1 MRIGFYAPLKPPD
14 HAAPSGD
21 RRMARLFMQL
31 LRNLGHQV
39 DILSTLRSYNR
50 DGDSAQE
57 AGTAAA
63 AAREIERM
71 DATWQA
77 DPTMRPDLLFT
88 YHVYHKAADY
98 LGPALKQRYALPY
111 VIAEPSIAPKR
122 EHGPWAAGY
131 AQAARAIRV
140 ADALLPIT
148 ALDGICLSAFA
159 GAEKVH
165 AFPPFLDSQ
174 PFATAATQRDRYR
187 AAAAQRYGL
196 APGQPWLLAVGMMRA
211 GDKMASFLRLADMLA
226 LAVDA
231 DWQLL
236 LVGDGPERGAVEQA
250 FAFAADRVR
259 FAGQLEGGELPGL
272 YAACDLYVWPAINEA
287 YGMAL
292 LEAQAAGLPVLSVDT
307 RGVPDIVRHGETGWL
322 TADDKPAS
330 LAAALRNLL
339 GDATRRHSMAD
350 TAIRHVGTHLSMAAA
365 QQRLQD
371 IFAELGLPA

>member
-21 RRMARLFMQL
+21 RRMARLFIQL

-50 DGDSAQE
+50 DGDAARE
-57 AGTAAA
+57 ANTAMA
-63 AAREIERM
+63 AAREIERLDM
-71 DATWQA
+71 AWQA
-77 DPTMRPDLLFT
+77 DPATRPDLLFT

-98 LGPALKQRYALPY
+98 LGPALKQRYRMPY
-111 VIAEPSIAPKR
+111 VIAEPSVAPKR
-122 EHGPWAAGY
+122 EHGAWATGY
-131 AQAARAIRV
+131 AQAAHAIRA

-148 ALDGICLSAFA
+148 TLDGICLSTFA

-165 AFPPFLDSQ
+165 AFPPFLDPQ
-174 PFATAATQRDRYR
+174 PFAATAIQRDWHRT
-187 AAAAQRYGL
+187 ATAQRFGL
-196 APGQPWLLAVGMMRA
+196 RPEQPWLLAVGMMRA
-211 GDKMASFLRLADMLA
+211 GDKMASFLRLAEMLA
-226 LAVDA
+226 LTIDT

-236 LVGDGPERGAVEQA
+236 LVGDGPERAAVEQA

-322 TADDKPAS
+322 TADDRPAT

-339 GDATRRHSMAD
+339 DDAARRRSMAGA
-350 TAIRHVGTHLSMAAA
+350 AIRHVGTQLSMTAA
-365 QQRLQD
+365 QRRLQD
-371 IFAELGLPA
+371 ILAGLGLPA

>member
-50 DGDSAQE
+50 DGDAVQE
-57 AGTAAA
+57 TDTAMA
-63 AAREIERM
+63 AAREVERLG
-71 DATWQA
+71 AAWQA
-77 DPTMRPDLLFT
+77 DPATRPDLLFT

-98 LGPALKQRYALPY
+98 LGPALKQRYHLPY
-111 VIAEPSIAPKR
+111 VIAEPSVAPKR

-131 AQAARAIRV
+131 AQAARAICA

-159 GAEKVH
+159 GADKVH
-165 AFPPFLDSQ
+165 AFPPFLDPQ
-174 PFATAATQRDRYR
+174 PFAAAATERDRHR
-187 AAAAQRYGL
+187 ATVAQRFDL
-196 APGQPWLLAVGMMRA
+196 APGRPWLLAVGMMRA
-211 GDKMASFLRLADMLA
+211 GDKMASFLRLAEILA
-226 LAVDA
+226 LAIDT

-236 LVGDGPERGAVEQA
+236 LVGDGPERAAVEQA
-250 FAFAADRVR
+250 FAFAADRVC

-292 LEAQAAGLPVLSVDT
+292 LEAQAAGLPVLSVNT
-307 RGVPDIVRHGETGWL
+307 RGVPDIVRHDETGWL
-322 TADDKPAS
+322 TANDKPTT
-330 LAAALRNLL
+330 LAAALQSLL
-339 GDATRRHSMAD
+339 DDDDRRSSMAGA
-350 TAIRHVGTHLSMAAA
+350 AIRHVGTHLSMAAA
-365 QQRLQD
+365 QRRLQD
-371 IFAELGLPA
+371 IFAGLGLSA

>member
-14 HAAPSGD
+14 HEAPSGD

-31 LRNLGHQV
+31 LRDLGHQV
-39 DILSTLRSYNR
+39 EILSTLRSYNR
-50 DGDSAQE
+50 DGDTARE
-57 AGTAAA
+57 ADTAMA
-63 AAREIERM
+63 AAREVEHLGT
-71 DATWQA
+71 AWQS
-77 DPTMRPDLLFT
+77 DPTTRPDLLFT

-98 LGPALKQRYALPY
+98 LGPALKQRHRLPY
-111 VIAEPSIAPKR
+111 VIAEPSVAPKR
-122 EHGPWAAGY
+122 ENGPWAAGY
-131 AQAARAIRV
+131 AQAARAIRA

-148 ALDGICLSAFA
+148 ALDGICLSAGA
-159 GAEKVH
+159 GKVH
-165 AFPPFLDSQ
+165 AFPPFLDPQ
-174 PFATAATQRDRYR
+174 PFADAAIRRDQHRAAATQRF
-187 AAAAQRYGL
+187 GL

-211 GDKMASFLRLADMLA
+211 GDKLASFLRLAEMLA
-226 LAVDA
+226 LAIDT

-272 YAACDLYVWPAINEA
+272 YAACDLYVWPAVNEA

-292 LEAQAAGLPVLSVDT
+292 LEAQATGLPVLSVNT

-322 TADDKPAS
+322 TADDRPAS

-339 GDATRRHSMAD
+339 GDAAQRRSMTGA
-350 TAIRHVGTHLSMAAA
+350 AIQHVGTQLSMAAA
-365 QQRLQD
+365 QRRLQD
-371 IFAELGLPA
+371 IFTGLGLPA